1 MKFKWYTNG
10 ITDIKV
16 YDDSVIPNGFIPGR
30 RTKGREAWNKGLT
43 KNDNPNLKGS
53 STSFKKGDV
62 PWNKGLTKETNSTLM
77 SISEKVSEKNKG
89 KIPHNKGK
97 KMSDESRKKLSESCM
112 GRESWAKGKTKET
125 NESIKRIS
133 DKLMGHEVSDET
145 IQKGWETKHRN
156 GTCKSSKPEEHMYQ
170 YLVEKYG
177 KDNVFRNYSSDERYP
192 FAVDF
197 YVKPL
202 DLFIELN
209 LFWVHNTHPF
219 DATNNDDIKELHD
232 WEMKA
237 EHSEHYQSAI
247 NTWTVKDVVKLNV
260 ARDNN
265 LNFMF
270 IYKNN
275 LIIDR

>member
-10 ITDIKV
+10 TTDIKV
-16 YDDSVIPNGFIPGR
+16 YGDAVVPNGFVPGR
-30 RTKGREAWNKGLT
+30 RTKDRKAWNKGLT
-43 KNDNPNLKGS
+43 KNDNPNLRGS
-53 STSFKKGDV
+53 STSFKNGNI
-62 PWNKGLTKETNSTLM
+62 PWNKGLTKETDATLLY
-77 SISEKVSEKNKG
+77 ISEKVSKKNKG
-89 KIPHNKGK
+89 KIPYNKGK
-97 KMSDESRKKLSESCM
+97 KMSVESRKKLSESCM

-133 DKLMGHEVSDET
+133 EKLMGHEVSEET
-145 IQKGWETKHRN
+145 KRKGWETKHKN
-156 GTCKSSKPEEHMYQ
+156 GTCKSSKPEEYL
-170 YLVEKYG
+170 YLLLVEKFG
-177 KDNVFRNYSSDERYP
+177 KENVFRNYSIDTRYP

-197 YVKPL
+197 YVKPI

-209 LFWVHNTHPF
+209 LFWVHNTHLF
-219 DATNNDDIKELHD
+219 DATCEEDINELHV
-232 WEMKA
+232 WEKKA
-237 EHSEHYQSAI
+237 ESSEHYKSAI
-247 NTWTVKDVVKLNV
+247 NTWTIKDVIKLKV